1 MSVRRATFSTCLS
14 PCLHFF
20 LYIFILLSACL
31 TACLSNSV
39 DVYICLLIGLS
50 LYICLSAY
58 LSGCQPCLSISLLPS
73 SHILITFLSFPSS
86 SSLSFNPF
94 PLFIAAKYFHEK
106 AFLLFLFLFS
116 GLTSFSN
123 KPSQGL
129 CSSYFYS

>member
-20 LYIFILLSACL
+20 LYIFILLSVCL

-39 DVYICLLIGLS
+39 DVYICFLIGLS

-58 LSGCQPCLSISLLPS
+58 LSVCQPCLSISLLPS

-94 PLFIAAKYFHEK
+94 PLFIAAKYFLFLFFRSDK
-106 AFLLFLFLFS
+106 FQQQTISRFVWFMLLFL
-116 GLTSFSN
+116 TN
-123 KPSQGL
+123 
-129 CSSYFYS
+129 